1 MECIKFHASNRLS
14 SHQGRFGSDWT
25 INILEYNGGGDM
37 VQDGVERGNGGNI
50 AYHAQGLVGQ
60 ALVPKS

>member
-1 MECIKFHASNRLS
+1 MSEGEVRD
-14 SHQGRFGSDWT
+14 R
-25 INILEYNGGGDM
+25 E
-37 VQDGVERGNGGNI
+37 GNGGNI